1 MSERVFS
8 SCVGRM
14 VEFSRYI
21 LIRFT
26 KFLALDIVTYPSL
39 DTSTVDSI
47 EMCRPLTLAQG
58 AVLHRAVLPS
68 DARASVQERT
78 TRGPLW
84 MLVLLVLLISSRL
97 MMALLSDSVLL
108 RVPPSTEPR
117 RQQVI
122 STAVKHTLQPIS
134 VPWL

>member
-1 MSERVFS
+1 M
-8 SCVGRM
+8 
-14 VEFSRYI
+14 
-21 LIRFT
+21 
-26 KFLALDIVTYPSL
+26 
-39 DTSTVDSI
+39 VDSI

-134 VPWL
+134 VRERAWSVQGISERPSN